1 MANNVKESLERLMRC
16 DGALYAVLV
25 DKENGMVL
33 GHSGSG
39 GGMDLEML
47 AAVVTEIVR
56 ADRKASRML
65 ENLGGGAEIYTE
77 DIVFTQPGFFQI
89 VVYTKNHPG
98 LFVSMGIDRSKGN
111 AALARRMV
119 QEMDKNLVL

>member
-1 MANNVKESLERLMRC
+1 MANNIKESLEALMRC
-16 DGALYAVLV
+16 DGAIYAVLV
-25 DKENGMVL
+25 DAENGMVL
-33 GHSGSG
+33 GHSGG
-39 GGMDLEML
+39 GGLDLEML

-56 ADRKASRML
+56 ADRKASKML

-89 VVYTKNHPG
+89 VAYTRSHPG
-98 LFVSMGIDRSKGN
+98 LFVSIGIDRSKGN

-119 QEMDKNLVL
+119 QEMDKKLVL